1 MKRWLILITLA
12 LCCLGGFAL
21 GEEAMTAGERDIS
34 RSPIRAVL
42 PVQGAQAEICAS
54 VVDGDTWLLLPA
66 FADVEQMQ
74 LYVNGQPAE
83 YQLDGDTLTVGDTE
97 VSVMQSENLRA
108 LFLLSDDPINQGR
121 DYIDSC
127 ERHEHYTTASM
138 ALVDAQGH
146 VDHAG
151 KIRKLRGRGNGTWG
165 GSKKPYQFKLDEP
178 MDLLDTGLASEMERT
193 WVLLAESS
201 AQTMLHN
208 RITLDM
214 GLELGLSETSHS
226 EHVDLYYDG
235 EYRGTYLLAEKVEI
249 GEGRIDELDYEE
261 LIETWNDKVGQTDLS
276 VLAVGEGVNCFGN
289 AYTYLDGVI
298 ESASPDAGAYL
309 VEIESTYTLSEKCYF
324 TMHDGQL
331 LSLKNPESATQRMVD
346 YISTRLQEARNT
358 LLAGGVNPENGRTL
372 ADDFD
377 VDAFARTMLIQE
389 LSYNYDGYRYSS
401 SFFVLPA
408 GQSQFRPGP
417 LWDFDI
423 GYRYFANGLAANGV
437 GFKETSGWMYD
448 FYQCPEFVQAA
459 REIYVNELYPMV
471 QGILLGGAEGRYLKS
486 LDAYVQEIEASRQ
499 MNGVLWTRST
509 LNRYVYALDHE
520 GEAALLRRFLTERS
534 DWLHSVFSEEPDEN
548 RIDLW
553 VSATYG
559 HTGETL
565 RVQEKPWNA
574 LRVTDVWFE
583 QMTEATEEEYA
594 WWQLWIW
601 LESAEGAEPVITLNG
616 TALPYERDEDGSICV
631 GAAFA
636 DPSYRPV
643 DYYGEDIGMIYN
655 YDAYIQNHP
664 EVAEECGYDPQA
676 VMDYFYD
683 EGTYEN
689 HMGNAFFRPSDVL
702 AAFPE
707 MEYMLG
713 EDWWLYYGEFLS
725 YGYEID
731 KWLMYMGKCYWPEV
745 FSML

>member
-1 MKRWLILITLA
+1 MKRWLALFALI
-12 LCCLGGFAL
+12 LCCLIGPAL
-21 GEEAMTAGERDIS
+21 GEEAMESSERDIS
-34 RSPIRAVL
+34 VSSIRAVV
-42 PVQGAQAEICAS
+42 PVQGAQVDIRAS
-54 VVDGDTWLLLPA
+54 VVDGETWLLLPA
-66 FADVEQMQ
+66 FADQAKMQ
-74 LYVNGQPAE
+74 LF
-83 YQLDGDTLTVGDTE
+83 DGDQPVTDADVQI
-97 VSVMQSENLRA
+97 MQSENLRA
-108 LFLLSDDPINQGR
+108 LFLLSDDPVSQGR
-121 DYIDSC
+121 EYIDNC
-127 ERHEHYTTASM
+127 ERHEHFTTASM
-138 ALVDAQGH
+138 ALVDADGH

-201 AQTMLHN
+201 TQTMLHN

-249 GEGRIDELDYEE
+249 GEGRVDEMDYEK
-261 LIETWNDKVGQTDLS
+261 LIGQWNDKVGQTDLS
-276 VLAVGEGVNCFGN
+276 VLPVKGGVNQFN
-289 AYTYLDGVI
+289 QPYTYLDGVI

-309 VEIESTYTLSEKCYF
+309 VEIESTYTLSEKCWF
-324 TMHDGQL
+324 TMHDGQI
-331 LSLKNPESATQRMVD
+331 LSLKNPESASGKMVE
-346 YISTRLQEARNT
+346 YISNRLQEARNT
-358 LLAGGVNPENGRTL
+358 LLSGGVNSETIRTIH
-372 ADDFD
+372 DDFD
-377 VDAFARTMLIQE
+377 VDAFARTMLVQE

-408 GQSQFRPGP
+408 GSTQFRPGP

-423 GYRYFANGLAANGV
+423 GYRYLSNGLAANGV

-448 FYQCPEFVQAA
+448 FYQCPDFVESA
-459 REIYVNELYPMV
+459 RQIYENELYPMV
-471 QGILLGGAEGRYLKS
+471 RDILLGDQQGRYLQS
-486 LDAYVQEIEASRQ
+486 LDAYVAQIEASRQ
-499 MNGVLWTRST
+499 MNAVLWPRST

-520 GEAALLRRFLTERS
+520 GEVALLRRFLTERS
-534 DWLHSVFSEEPDEN
+534 EWLHGVFGEEPDDN

-565 RVQEKPWNA
+565 LVQQKPWNR
-574 LRVTDVWFE
+574 LKVEDVWFE

-601 LESAEGAEPVITLNG
+601 LENDGGEAPVVTVNG
-616 TALPYERDEDGSICV
+616 VELPVEMDEDGTWCV
-631 GAAFA
+631 GGAFA

-655 YDAYIQNHP
+655 YDVYVENYP

-676 VMDYFYD
+676 VMDAFYD
-683 EGTYEN
+683 EGIYEN

-725 YGYEID
+725 YGYESD
-731 KWLMYMGKCYWPEV
+731 KWLMHMGKCYWPEV
-745 FSML
+745 ISMY